1 MTTTTFVNNSE
12 LENKDAEIKD
22 VFLKLIANDTNFWD
36 FKSENTKEYSHGY
49 HSYPAMMIPQVAR
62 YLTRTIMEYQK
73 NIKHIFDPFMGS
85 GTTLVEGRLHG
96 LDVTGTDLN
105 PLSRLM
111 SRVKSNPIDPKSL
124 EQQIATFKLKLN
136 EDMSKLKKNEL
147 PLSKPTFKNI
157 DYWFKSYVIDHLQII
172 KNNIKCIENTDLKL
186 FLWVVFSE
194 TVRYVS
200 NTRNNEFKLYR
211 MAEKDLLNWEPDVIE
226 IFFKFLRRNEEQNLE
241 FYNYDNQINIYKE
254 PQVNILD
261 HNSMDLYSIEN
272 NTFDLLVT
280 SPPYGDSKTTVA
292 YGQFS
297 RLSLQWL
304 DFNEINEDEKLEAS
318 VNKIDSLLLGGKV
331 SKELNNYLKSNTLY
345 EIIQQISVIDEK
357 RANEVLQFYVDLD
370 SSLKEIARVMKPNSY
385 QCWVVGNRTVKKV
398 NIPTDQIIIEL
409 FKKYNIKHIVT
420 FQRNIPNKKMPKV
433 NSPSNKVGEKVTT
446 MNGEIIII
454 LKKKQS
460 K

>member
-1 MTTTTFVNNSE
+1 MASTTFVNSE
-12 LENKDAEIKD
+12 LESKDAEIND
-22 VFLKLIANDTNFWD
+22 VFIKLITNDTNFWD
-36 FKSENTKEYSHGY
+36 FKYENTKEYSHGY

-62 YLTRTIMEYQK
+62 YLIRTIMEYQK

-111 SRVKSNPIDPKSL
+111 SRVKTNPIEPKLL
-124 EQQIATFKLKLN
+124 EQQIVILKSNLN
-136 EDMSKLKKNEL
+136 EDINKYKKNEL
-147 PLSKPTFKNI
+147 SLSKPTFKNI
-157 DYWFKSYVIDHLQII
+157 DYWFKPYVIDYLQII
-172 KNNIKCIENTDLKL
+172 KNNIKRTDNEDLKL

-211 MAEKDLLNWEPDVIE
+211 MAEEDLLNWEPDVIE
-226 IFFKFLRRNEEQNLE
+226 VFFKLLSRNEERNLE
-241 FYNYDNQINIYKE
+241 FYNYDNQINNLIN
-254 PQVNILD
+254 PQVNILN
-261 HNSMDLYSIEN
+261 HNSMDLSSIKN

-304 DFNEINEDEKLEAS
+304 DFSDINEDEKLETS

-331 SKELNNYLKSNTLY
+331 SNELNNYLKSNTLY
-345 EIIQQISVIDEK
+345 EIIQQISAIDEK
-357 RANEVLQFYVDLD
+357 RADEVLQFYIDLD

-385 QCWVVGNRTVKKV
+385 QCWVVGNRTVRKV

-454 LKKKQS
+454 FKKEAE
-460 K
+460 